1 MAEFDKIAVIN
12 TGWSEDYRGA
22 EVRGNFG
29 YLSTGVGHERFNFL
43 PDDDGTFYGYAPP
56 LGEAFSP
63 PKPALPK
70 GWLVFFVS
78 KRPSRSGLYLV
89 GWFEDATFEQA
100 YKDRPDADQFGLDS
114 DGGHYGYTVSSKD
127 AVAVPLASRDMK
139 VRGDHLKR
147 SYAYLRGGPDSE
159 KWRNKLAT
167 ELLEFRSHHLKR
179 ISATESQTEEPALT
193 FVRDTK
199 RRKLIEEAAIL
210 AATNHF
216 PTWKCD
222 SKEAEKCGYDLLFTD
237 RQTGEVMHIEVKGT
251 TMDAPC
257 FFLTEK
263 ERAYAEKMSRNDT
276 RARRSR
282 AGNWRP
288 VWRLAVV
295 SNALTNPTVHIYRFD
310 EMKREFELAPY
321 AWRGTLKDKS

>member
-29 YLSTGVGHERFNFL
+29 YLSKGVGHERFNFL
-43 PDDDGTFYGYAPP
+43 PDDNGTYFGYAPP
-56 LGEAFSP
+56 LGEGFNP
-63 PKPALPK
+63 PKPNLPK
-70 GWLVFFVS
+70 NWLVFFVS

-89 GWFEDATFEQA
+89 GWYENATFEQA
-100 YKDRPDADQFGLDS
+100 YKDRPDADQFGPDS
-114 DGGHYGYTVSSKD
+114 DGGKYGYTVFSKS
-127 AVAVPLASRDMK
+127 AVAVPLASRNMK

-147 SYAYLRGGPDSE
+147 SYAYLRGGPDTE
-159 KWRNKLAT
+159 KWREQLT
-167 ELLEFRSHHLKR
+167 QELLAFRSAYLK
-179 ISATESQTEEPALT
+179 SASKSGSETEEPTLT
-193 FVRDTK
+193 FVRDAK
-199 RRKLIEEAAIL
+199 RRKMIEEAGVK
-210 AATNHF
+210 AATDHF
-216 PTWKCD
+216 PAWTCE
-222 SKEAEKCGYDLLFTD
+222 SKEAEKCGYDLLFTHK
-237 RQTGEVMHIEVKGT
+237 QTGEVMHIEVKGT

-263 ERAYAEKMSRNDT
+263 ERAYAEKMSGNDKRT
-276 RARRSR
+276 RRSK

-295 SNALTNPTVHIYRFD
+295 SDALANPKVHIYQFD